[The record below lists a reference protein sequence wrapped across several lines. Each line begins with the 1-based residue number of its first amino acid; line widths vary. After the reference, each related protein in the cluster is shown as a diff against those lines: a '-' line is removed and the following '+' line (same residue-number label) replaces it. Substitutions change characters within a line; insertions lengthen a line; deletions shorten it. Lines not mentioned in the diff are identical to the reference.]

1 MQLGNDETERLLE
14 SISNI
19 AVHLKYLGNG
29 NASSEMGAIE
39 HLGVCLLEGMKTV
52 AEAIDGLA
60 DAIRDQKE
68 KQP

>member
-1 MQLGNDETERLLE
+1 MQLRGDEVEQFLE

-29 NASSEMGAIE
+29 NAASEMGAIE
-39 HLGVCLLEGMKTV
+39 HLGVCFLEGMKTV

-60 DAIRDQKE
+60 DAIREQKE
-68 KQP
+68 EQS